1 MPTHF
6 YTTNPNERQNAIQN
20 GFHDEGI
27 ACFVW
32 TAPAHGPAPLF
43 RADKS
48 GGQIP
53 EPPGDHL
60 YTMSLTEHENAMNNL
75 GYYGEGITGYIY
87 PEASAGAV
95 PFFRAFSPAGGHFYT
110 TNSAELQ
117 AAVAGGFVDEG
128 VTGFILTHT
137 AGGAIPLF
145 RLYRVTHLYTTD
157 PNERERALQ
166 QGYSDEGI
174 AGFVFPTPP
183 TGPAALFRAYC
194 PSTGCHLYTMDMDQ
208 YDSAVGSGQYVSEGI
223 ACYILPWSQ
232 VAFNG
237 YAGPAIALWRADL
250 YLDLSQNPNGPAGDF
265 FYTTNP
271 AEYHNAV
278 FNLGYGAV
286 GVAGAVLPHAFRD
299 GGVPFYRLF
308 GPV

>member
-6 YTTNPNERQNAIQN
+6 YTTNSNERQNAIQN

-27 ACFVW
+27 AGFVW
-32 TAPAHGPAPLF
+32 TAPAPGPAPLF
-43 RADKS
+43 RADKNT
-48 GGQIP
+48 GQIP
-53 EPPGDHL
+53 QPPGDHF
-60 YTMSLTEHENAMNNL
+60 YTMSLTEHENAMTNL
-75 GYYGEGITGYIY
+75 GYEGEGITGYIY
-87 PEASAGAV
+87 PVASAGAV

-110 TNSAELQ
+110 ANPAEFQSALSN
-117 AAVAGGFVDEG
+117 GFVNEG
-128 VTGFILTHT
+128 AAGFILPH
-137 AGGAIPLF
+137 AADGAIPLF

-157 PNERERALQ
+157 PNERQRALA

-208 YDSAVGSGQYVSEGI
+208 YDGAVGGIGQYLPEGI

-232 VAFNG
+232 VGNSLYNG
-237 YAGPAIALWRADL
+237 SGIALWRADL
-250 YLDLSQNPNGPAGDF
+250 YLAQNPNGPASDF
-265 FYTTNP
+265 FYTTNL
-271 AEYHNAV
+271 AEYDNATLH
-278 FNLGYGAV
+278 LGYQAP
-286 GVAGAVLPHAFRD
+286 GVAGAVLPHPFREN
-299 GGVPFYRLF
+299 VPFYRLF